1 MLRLGLR
8 VGEVGREGRMVGE
21 PAEACVCVPV
31 CVHLKVCMC
40 AALGTQG
47 G

>member
-1 MLRLGLR
+1 
-8 VGEVGREGRMVGE
+8 VGEVGREGRGLVNLQKRV
-21 PAEACVCVPV
+21 CVCVPVCV